1 MEVRSPTDT
10 AQKCHELHQHK
21 KKNGIIHKVDFSNTF
36 LSIFVGKEP
45 FGPSESYHKQA
56 GLGMSGASTKL
67 FAFGRPSKTEC
78 EKWAELLLSYEM
90 KQCGKVKSEELALII
105 KN

>member
-36 LSIFVGKEP
+36 LSIFVGKQP
-45 FGPSESYHKQA
+45 FGPSESDHK
-56 GLGMSGASTKL
+56 
-67 FAFGRPSKTEC
+67 
-78 EKWAELLLSYEM
+78 
-90 KQCGKVKSEELALII
+90 
-105 KN
+105 